1 MERPPSVATDPL
13 AHRHGQWLRWLRLLA
28 GFTSAQLVI
37 QLLGFLSGILIVRYL
52 SKPDYAWFTI
62 ANTLVATMGMLADSG
77 ISGALS
83 AVGGTVWQDDA
94 RFGSLIR
101 TALTLRR
108 RLAFVAV
115 LVVTPVFVWML
126 VKNHAPAATIAVVVP
141 AALLALTLQLTAG
154 VLGVVISLRQE
165 IRRMQFMGLAAALL
179 RLSLLAPACLIF
191 LDVRVA
197 VIIGTVGMAL
207 QVWLLRRWVSKSVAW
222 HAPESADYRAQILT
236 IVKRQAPLT
245 IFYCLQSQII
255 IWLISI
261 FGNAQRVAE
270 IGALGRFAMIFTLV
284 SSVMN
289 GIVVPRFARCQDRAT
304 LRQRYWQVA
313 AGFTLLAASL
323 VALSAA
329 FPRPLLWVIGSQYAN
344 LENEVWLMMLSAASS
359 GLFVA
364 LFSLTYSKGWIV
376 PAAISI
382 PLEIVTQLILILTF
396 DISTVRG
403 VLLVGCFGSVP
414 LIVLNIIIAHLEMRK
429 VSPPLDPA

>member
-289 GIVVPRFARCQDRAT
+289 GIVVPRFARCHDRRV
-304 LRQRYWQVA
+304 LKQRYWQVA

>member
-37 QLLGFLSGILIVRYL
+37 QLLGFLSGILIVRNL

-289 GIVVPRFARCQDRAT
+289 GIVVPRFARCHDRRV
-304 LRQRYWQVA
+304 LKQRYWQVA

>member
-236 IVKRQAPLT
+236 IVKKQAPLT

-289 GIVVPRFARCQDRAT
+289 GIVVPRFARCHDRRV
-304 LRQRYWQVA
+304 LKQRYWQVA